1 MTDDATRASLSSA
14 EARERFDE
22 ILKRAVNDKQRVI
35 LTRRGKPIAALVP
48 FEDVEF
54 LKAVEDWLDADEFQ
68 RAKEELE
75 GGGEPAIPLGEVIRK
90 LGIKA

>member
-1 MTDDATRASLSSA
+1 MTHDASPASLSSA

-22 ILKRAVNDKQRVI
+22 LLKRAVKGKERVI
-35 LTRRGKPIAALVP
+35 LTRHGKPIAALVP

-54 LKAVEDWLDADEFQ
+54 LKAVEDWLDADEFR
-68 RAKEELE
+68 RAQQELE
-75 GGGEPAIPLGEVIRK
+75 GGEPAIPLEEVIRK